1 MVVKI
6 EHSKS
11 RAMKEVETACR
22 DHKLSLTGEGF
33 KE

>member
-11 RAMKEVETACR
+11 RETACR
-22 DHKLSLTGEGF
+22 DHELSLTGEGF